1 MCDLT
6 LHGLQLLILSQRY
19 SLRLAEPPQMVHVI
33 LTVCSLM
40 GLMRLILH
48 IRHCHH
54 KYKLSQPLLS
64 DYDKCDES
72 FVTFLPEQHAVH
84 IHSTDLYESSQVAQ
98 LGLGS
103 QSHVKEQSD
112 VDGNHRHHVNNVQR
126 VMEELLPVWC
136 EQQPRDDLKEITNT
150 QRLSLSSV
158 FSVSI
163 STDIFGPNI

>member
-1 MCDLT
+1 
-6 LHGLQLLILSQRY
+6 
-19 SLRLAEPPQMVHVI
+19 
-33 LTVCSLM
+33 M

-150 QRLSLSSV
+150 HCPLCSASLSAL
-158 FSVSI
+158 
-163 STDIFGPNI
+163 TYLGLIFKFRYFNCAWNLCLV

>member
-1 MCDLT
+1 MT
-6 LHGLQLLILSQRY
+6 NVTNPS
-19 SLRLAEPPQMVHVI
+19 VHFYQSSVR
-33 LTVCSLM
+33 S
-40 GLMRLILH
+40 
-48 IRHCHH
+48 
-54 KYKLSQPLLS
+54 
-64 DYDKCDES
+64 
-72 FVTFLPEQHAVH
+72 TF

-103 QSHVKEQSD
+103 HSHVKDQSD

-150 QRLSLSSV
+150 QRLSPSSV